1 MFPFVVVYF
10 VVHKLRTMTPNSSDT
25 RAHIAHSVRFHLFH
39 VIRHRRK
46 QSRRS
51 NSITEKD
58 IGTQHSNQRLLL
70 RTNTSPL
77 PIWTFSF
84 FRLRRYKNS
93 QNLKDPEDRMFW
105 QATSSST
112 GSQQFGVS
120 ERNAMNVTVSSS

>member
-1 MFPFVVVYF
+1 
-10 VVHKLRTMTPNSSDT
+10 MTPNSSDT
-25 RAHIAHSVRFHLFH
+25 RAHIAHSVPFHLLH
-39 VIRHRRK
+39 VIKHRRK

-70 RTNTSPL
+70 RTNTSPS
-77 PIWTFSF
+77 PIWTLSF
-84 FRLRRYKNS
+84 FRLRQYKNS
-93 QNLKDPEDRMFW
+93 QNLKHPEDRMFW

-120 ERNAMNVTVSSS
+120 ERNAINVTVSSS